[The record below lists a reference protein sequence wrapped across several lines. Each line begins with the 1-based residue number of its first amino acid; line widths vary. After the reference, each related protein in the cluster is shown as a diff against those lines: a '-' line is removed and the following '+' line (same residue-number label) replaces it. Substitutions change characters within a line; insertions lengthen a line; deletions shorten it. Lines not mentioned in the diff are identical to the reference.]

1 MALLYCSK
9 GHENPSGNRFC
20 SLCGEKLPQPAS
32 QGVSPTPGLVMGG
45 RYRIVRELGHGGFG
59 RTYLAEDLNRFNESC
74 VLKEFAPQ
82 VQGTYALQ
90 KAEELFEREAGVLY
104 KLQHPQIP
112 KFREMFRVKQGDKG
126 LLFLV
131 QDFVVG
137 QTYHALLDVRKRQGG
152 RFNEAE
158 VTQLLRQILP
168 VLEYIH
174 SMGVIH
180 RDISPD
186 NLILRSTDG
195 LPVLIDFGG
204 VKQVAATVASQF
216 VALQGE
222 GGMPVHA
229 TRLGK
234 VGYSPQE
241 QMQGGIAYPH
251 SDLYALGV
259 TAAVL
264 LTGKEPQ
271 HLIDPI
277 TLRWN
282 WQREI
287 SLSPTL
293 GRVLDKMLQ
302 PNPSDRFSSATEALQ
317 ALTTPPAPV
326 AYPPTQPPTQPPLP
340 QTQATLAVAPPPLA
354 PPVNPLPS
362 PDAATPLPSSSAHQ
376 PLSLTTK
383 ILLVLAVIV
392 VAGGVGWLAGN
403 WWIQSQLR
411 DDVPPQATPDGSPF
425 VPPTTDEPEPEPTSP
440 FSPEELRRK
449 EALQQR
455 RVALDIR
462 YKFYSDLVNE
472 EFWNQY
478 PNQRGRTLGTGPE
491 DAELRVQWDAIASNL
506 LRQIER
512 LNLSAAA
519 RRQLGS
525 YTAADLTRAKA
536 ETNQLRVSSRSLYD
550 LVDARFFQAFPQEQ
564 GKDFQNKPIGQVW
577 QAMVADT
584 LSALKTKEALE
595 TIEFEPETVNKSV
608 SGTLKPGQGKVF
620 IAQLSAD
627 QVMNVNLQTARK
639 LLFSIY
645 SPSGNTILLE
655 DSRDRTWS
663 GELPESGFYEFVIV
677 SDASE
682 PINYQLNLTVE
693 NPAPIE
699 PTPEESTTP
708 EPSPVESPS

>member
-1 MALLYCSK
+1 MVPLYCSK

-20 SLCGEKLPQPAS
+20 RLCGEKLSLPISPD
-32 QGVSPTPGLVMGG
+32 VSPAPGMVMGG

-104 KLQHPQIP
+104 KLQHAQIP
-112 KFREMFRVKQGDKG
+112 KFREMFRVKQGNKG

-137 QTYHALLDVRKRQGG
+137 QTYHALLEGRKRQGL

-158 VTQLLRQILP
+158 VNQLLVQILP
-168 VLEYIH
+168 VLQYIH

-216 VALQGE
+216 V
-222 GGMPVHA
+222 GGQESAGVPAFA

-234 VGYSPQE
+234 VGYAPHE

-251 SDLYALGV
+251 SDLYALGA
-259 TAAVL
+259 TALVL

-271 HLIDPI
+271 QLIDPN
-277 TLRWN
+277 TLTWN
-282 WQREI
+282 WRREI

-293 GRVLDKMLQ
+293 GSVLDKMLQ
-302 PNPSDRFSSATEALQ
+302 PNPSDRFISAAQALEALATQ
-317 ALTTPPAPV
+317 PV
-326 AYPPTQPPTQPPLP
+326 PITYPPTQAPLPLTEATVAAAPVAVTPPATPPPPTVLP
-340 QTQATLAVAPPPLA
+340 T
-354 PPVNPLPS
+354 PS
-362 PDAATPLPSSSAHQ
+362 PTSTPSSS
-376 PLSLTTK
+376 PGWLGK
-383 ILLVLAVIV
+383 VLLVFGVIV
-392 VAGGVGWLAGN
+392 VAGGVGWFAGN
-403 WWIQSQLR
+403 WWIQSQING
-411 DDVPPQATPDGSPF
+411 DDVSPQPTDSNPVVSPTEE
-425 VPPTTDEPEPEPTSP
+425 PTPEPSSP

-449 EALQQR
+449 ESLQQR

-462 YKFYSDLVNE
+462 YQFYSDLVNE
-472 EFWNQY
+472 EFWRQY
-478 PNQRGRTLGTGPE
+478 PEQRGRTLSSEPE
-491 DAELRVQWDAIASNL
+491 DAELRAQWDAIASDL
-506 LRQIER
+506 LRR
-512 LNLSAAA
+512 LANLNLSAVA
-519 RRQLGS
+519 RRQLGN
-525 YTAADLTRAKA
+525 YKEADLTRAKA
-536 ETNQLRVSSRSLYD
+536 DANQLRVSSRSLYD
-550 LVDARFFQAFPQEQ
+550 LVDARFFQSFPDEK
-564 GKDFQNKPIGQVW
+564 GNNFLNKPVGQVW
-577 QAMVADT
+577 QAMVSDT
-584 LSALKTKEALE
+584 LNALKTKEALE
-595 TIEFEPETVNKSV
+595 KIVFDPGAVNKTV

-620 IAQLSAD
+620 IAGLSKGQL
-627 QVMNVNLQTARK
+627 MKVNLQTANRA
-639 LLFSIY
+639 LFSIY
-645 SPSGNTILLE
+645 TPSGNGTLLE

-663 GELPESGFYEFVIV
+663 GELSETGFYEFVVV
-677 SDASE
+677 SESSA
-682 PINYQLNLTVE
+682 PINYQIELTVE
-693 NPAPIE
+693 NPASPE
-699 PTPEESTTP
+699 PSPEETQTP